1 MPDTL
6 TILQDRLHTAFAQ
19 AVQSAFLQVAQEA
32 GVELDKIDPLLAVAG
47 DPKHGDYQ
55 ANGCMKLAKQ
65 LKTNPRQLASAVIE
79 ALTVEDICSEVQIA
93 GPGFI
98 NLRLQQ
104 EFLESQLIE
113 LAGDDRLGVPEQAS
127 QRVVVDYSSPN
138 AAKEMH
144 IGHVRSTVIGDCI
157 VRVLAFLGHDVIR
170 QNHIGDWGTQFGM
183 LLEFLIESGQADRTD
198 MSIGDLN
205 KLYQQSKKRFD
216 EDEDFARRARERVV
230 KLQGGDEQSLT
241 VWRKLIEESI
251 HHMDALYRQLDVLLE
266 PGDVVGES
274 FYNDR
279 LADTI
284 EELKKVGQIVESDG
298 ALIVEPKG
306 FTNAEGE
313 QAGMIV
319 RKRDGGYLYAT
330 TDLAAALYRIREVKA
345 DRVVYVT
352 DARQADHFGMF
363 FQVLRQSGLGPES
376 VRLDYVPFGTI
387 LGSDRKPFKTRDG
400 GTVNLAE
407 VLTEAEQRA
416 SAIIQGKNA
425 DLPEE
430 ERKKLAHAI
439 GIGAIKYF
447 DLSSDRI
454 KDYVFDWDRMLA
466 FDGNTAPY
474 LQNAYVRIQSIFR
487 KGEVNPQALAGIAP
501 AVAEPAERLLSL
513 KLLQFGSVVRTV
525 ADTLEPHRLC
535 NYLYET
541 ATLFHKF
548 YETCPVLI
556 AETEPIK
563 QARLSLCF
571 ATARTLK
578 AGLALLGIQVVERM

>member
-6 TILQDRLHTAFAQ
+6 TILQDRLHTAFTQ

-65 LKTNPRQLASAVIE
+65 LKTNPRQLASAVVE
-79 ALTVEDICSEVQIA
+79 ALAVEDICSEVEIA

-113 LAGDDRLGVPEQAS
+113 LAEDDRLGVPEQAS

-183 LLEFLIESGQADRTD
+183 LLEFLIESGQADTTD

-363 FQVLRQSGLGPES
+363 FQVLRQSGLGPDS

-400 GTVNLAE
+400 GTVNLAD

-416 SAIIQGKNA
+416 SAIIQEKNA

-430 ERKKLAHAI
+430 ERKQLAHAI

-487 KGEVNPQALAGIAP
+487 KGEVDPEALAGVAP

-578 AGLALLGIQVVERM
+578 AGLALLGIRVVDRM